1 MPRIKT
7 VAMSTSRAPIIR
19 ALKPASASNCG
30 IPKKINDETGQ
41 SLKLN
46 QTYTLNDFHFD
57 HDPVYG
63 NNRLAAIPIHV
74 YEADL
79 MYESPCGFYAG
90 PNVQCNLSSYPV
102 DQQNTLYAGAYALLG
117 FKTGYAFNWGKSKF
131 SVFVEAKNLTD
142 ENYAASV
149 DPIPNAQSPR

>member
-1 MPRIKT
+1 
-7 VAMSTSRAPIIR
+7 VEF
-19 ALKPASASNCG
+19 
-30 IPKKINDETGQ
+30 KKMNDPNRT

-57 HDPVYG
+57 NDPVYG

-74 YEADL
+74 YEAEL
-79 MYESPCGFYAG
+79 MYEAPCGFYAG

-102 DQQNTLYAGAYALLG
+102 DQANTLYAGLTRCSDSKSVIAA
-117 FKTGYAFNWGKSKF
+117 NWGKSKF
-131 SVFVEAKNLTD
+131 SVFVEAKNLLD

-149 DPIPNAQSPR
+149 DPIPQGSPRLTRRFSIRATDAPLA

>member
-1 MPRIKT
+1 VT
-7 VAMSTSRAPIIR
+7 
-19 ALKPASASNCG
+19 
-30 IPKKINDETGQ
+30 
-41 SLKLN
+41 LN

-63 NNRLAAIPIHV
+63 DNRLAAIPVHV

-102 DQQNTLYAGAYALLG
+102 DQANTLYAGAYALLG
-117 FKTGYAFNWGKSKF
+117 FKIGYAGNWGKSKYT
-131 SVFVEAKNLTD
+131 VFVEAKNLTD
-142 ENYAASV
+142 ENYAAAV
-149 DPIPNAQSPR
+149 DPIGNADATSQVFHPGDGRSFYGGLTWNW